1 LTPVSKI
8 ANVSTVT
15 GPDAISPVG
24 TSVEEAIRR
33 RSEDPVYRRQY
44 DRLAEFEGVAR
55 IVIERRGMLGI
66 SQRELGVRV
75 GTTASAISSIESG
88 RHPTTARTLKRVFEA
103 LEGRLVIGFEYAAD
117 DGTHQVLVSR

>member
-1 LTPVSKI
+1 
-8 ANVSTVT
+8 
-15 GPDAISPVG
+15 
-24 TSVEEAIRR
+24 
-33 RSEDPVYRRQY
+33 
-44 DRLAEFEGVAR
+44 
-55 IVIERRGMLGI
+55 MLGI

-75 GTTASAISSIESG
+75 GTTASAISRIESG